1 MDRGFLVGA
10 WFERDVPVAFCFYVI
25 LLNKRGRHIAG
36 LFLICAFLFFTAFFI
51 SYLRY
56 SFSVFFTPAKIEEEA

>member
-1 MDRGFLVGA
+1 MATKYVDKYRA
-10 WFERDVPVAFCFYVI
+10 MPVQARASFW
-25 LLNKRGRHIAG
+25 
-36 LFLICAFLFFTAFFI
+36 FLICAFLFFTAFFI